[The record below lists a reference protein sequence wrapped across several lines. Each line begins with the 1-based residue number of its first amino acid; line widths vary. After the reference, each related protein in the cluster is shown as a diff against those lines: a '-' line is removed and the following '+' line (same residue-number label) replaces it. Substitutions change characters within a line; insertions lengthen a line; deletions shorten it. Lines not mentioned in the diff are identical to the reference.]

1 MAGKSSP
8 PAPGEMLD
16 RLEDLLPPR
25 ARQGAVEADAFMV
38 EEELQTVQVRL
49 GTVESLKHARENRC
63 SLRIFTES
71 GSASAT
77 TSDLSPG
84 ALARLVDESVRLAQV
99 TRRDEHSGLPGGGA
113 GPGGSGSRRCGTPRA
128 IAMAVE
134 EKIDWARRAEA
145 AALETDARV
154 RNSEGAEFYNRQGRV
169 AYASTGGFAAGF
181 RVSSFALSVTPVASD
196 EATWSGTT
204 GTRRPVSLADL
215 ESRRRRSGGRRR
227 GGRCAG
233 SAAARAE
240 TTRGARSSS
249 IPETAAEPDTELW
262 RWPRRARASTAAR
275 RSWSASTGR
284 PSRRPGVTI
293 VDDPLMP
300 QGLGSRPFD
309 GEGLPSRRTVLVD
322 RGVLSSYLL
331 DTYSARRL
339 GLDGDRPRGSGGRGR
354 RDGRVHQ
361 PLPRARAAG
370 HPRRSSASVERGLY
384 VTELI
389 GFGVNFV
396 TGDYSRGAVG
406 FWIEGG
412 ELTYPVEEITVAGN
426 LRKMLQDVEMVGRDL
441 AFRDQT
447 AAPTLKI
454 SRLTVAG
461 Q

>member
-1 MAGKSSP
+1 MPGQVLATGAGT
-8 PAPGEMLD
+8 EMLD
-16 RLEDLLPPR
+16 RLEDLLRR
-25 ARQGAVEADAFMV
+25 ARTGGAVEADAFMV

-99 TRRDEHSGLPGGGA
+99 TRRDEHSGLP
-113 GPGGSGSRRCGTPRA
+113 SREALARDIPDLQLWDPEGH
-128 IAMAVE
+128 AMGVE

-145 AALETDARV
+145 AALESDARV

-196 EATWSGTT
+196 DGDMERDYWYTSA
-204 GTRRPVSLADL
+204 RRLADL
-215 ESRRRRSGGRRR
+215 EPPEEIGREAARRAVRRLGGRK
-227 GGRCAG
+227 GQ
-233 SAAARAE
+233 
-240 TTRGARSSS
+240 TTEVPVVFD
-249 IPETAAEPDTELW
+249 PETAASLIRGVAVAASGPSLYRGTSFLVGQ
-262 RWPRRARASTAAR
+262 RGKTVASPR
-275 RSWSASTGR
+275 
-284 PSRRPGVTI
+284 VTI

-339 GLDGDRPRGSGGRGR
+339 GLTATGHAAREDGGGVTVGYTNLYLEPGSWT
-354 RDGRVHQ
+354 
-361 PLPRARAAG
+361 PEEII
-370 HPRRSSASVERGLY
+370 RSVDRGLY

-389 GFGVNFV
+389 GFGVNYV

-426 LRKMLQDVEMVGRDL
+426 LRQMMQDVEMVGNDL
-441 AFRDQT
+441 AFRDRT

>member
-1 MAGKSSP
+1 MAGQVLTTG
-8 PAPGEMLD
+8 AGAEMLD
-16 RLEDLLPPR
+16 RLEDLLRR
-25 ARQGAVEADAFMV
+25 ARAGGAVEADAFMV

-49 GTVESLKHARENRC
+49 GAVESLKHARENRC

-99 TRRDEHSGLPGGGA
+99 TRRDEHSGLP
-113 GPGGSGSRRCGTPRA
+113 SREALAQDVPDLQLWDPEGH
-128 IAMAVE
+128 AMGVE

-145 AALETDARV
+145 AALESDSRV

-169 AYASTGGFAAGF
+169 AYASTGGFAGGF

-196 EATWSGTT
+196 DGDMERDYWYSSA
-204 GTRRPVSLADL
+204 RRLADL
-215 ESRRRRSGGRRR
+215 KSPEEIGREAARRAVRRLGGRK
-227 GGRCAG
+227 GQ
-233 SAAARAE
+233 
-240 TTRGARSSS
+240 TTEVPV
-249 IPETAAEPDTELW
+249 IFDPETAASLIRGMAVAASGPSLYRGTSFLVGQ
-262 RWPRRARASTAAR
+262 RGKTVASPR
-275 RSWSASTGR
+275 
-284 PSRRPGVTI
+284 VTI

-339 GLDGDRPRGSGGRGR
+339 GLTATGHAAREDGGGVTVGYTNLYLEP
-354 RDGRVHQ
+354 G
-361 PLPRARAAG
+361 PWTPEEII
-370 HPRRSSASVERGLY
+370 RSVDRGLY

-412 ELTYPVEEITVAGN
+412 ELTYPVEEITIAGN
-426 LRKMLQDVEMVGRDL
+426 LRQMMQDVEMVGNDL